1 MRKQLFIIFS
11 LGLLVSL
18 RAQNKKLTPQYNPC
32 KESFLTDTLN
42 PADWVCHNTVRNT
55 SGGTLKLLWKRED
68 VMVPIL
74 WEPTVC
80 DNVNCYATFI
90 KECPRVNVNEI
101 AKGSTM
107 LADIHVYDAGVPG
120 AAHIKF
126 RVFEQDDTT
135 NFIVIDY
142 LFNKEFV
149 GTKNLRNLQL
159 RMYPNPAMNSFNV
172 DYNTGI
178 SRIELYS
185 VLGTKVLSFITEPS
199 KSYDIGNLE
208 DGLYMVKFITTD
220 GRALRTLR
228 LQKKSIRS

>member
-1 MRKQLFIIFS
+1 
-11 LGLLVSL
+11 
-18 RAQNKKLTPQYNPC
+18 
-32 KESFLTDTLN
+32 
-42 PADWVCHNTVRNT
+42 
-55 SGGTLKLLWKRED
+55 
-68 VMVPIL
+68 MVPL
-74 WEPTVC
+74 TWEPTVC
-80 DNVNCYATFI
+80 DSVNCYATFV
-90 KECPRVNVNEI
+90 KECPPSNVNRI
-101 AKGSTM
+101 SVGGFM
-107 LADIHVYDAGVPG
+107 PADVHVYDNGESGG
-120 AAHIKF
+120 AYIKL

-135 NFIVIDY
+135 SFIVIDY

-149 GTKNLRNLQL
+149 GTTNTKNIEL

-185 VLGTKVLSFITEPS
+185 VLGTKVLSFKTEPS

-220 GRALRTLR
+220 GKALRTLR